1 MPADTRY
8 RPPTKVVSISIPLKT
23 IVVRADPDFER
34 MTRRETFYEFTS
46 RTFYG
51 NNATAGAYVPVPT
64 PARPIPTFELLGF

>member
-8 RPPTKVVSISIPLKT
+8 KPRTKVTTLSVPFKT

-34 MTRRETFYEFTS
+34 QTRREPFYEFTS

-51 NNATAGAYVPVPT
+51 NNATSGPY
-64 PARPIPTFELLGF
+64 ES